1 MQPLLECPF
10 GFMVAPIWIY
20 GGSYLD
26 LWWSLFGFMAVPV
39 WIHVGPHLD
48 FIGLHLDFWGARL
61 SSFYVPDSIMVP
73 R

>member
-1 MQPLLECPF
+1 M
-10 GFMVAPIWIY
+10 APIWIY

-48 FIGLHLDFWGARL
+48 FIGLHLGFWGARL
-61 SSFYVPDSIMVP
+61 GVLCVPASIMVP